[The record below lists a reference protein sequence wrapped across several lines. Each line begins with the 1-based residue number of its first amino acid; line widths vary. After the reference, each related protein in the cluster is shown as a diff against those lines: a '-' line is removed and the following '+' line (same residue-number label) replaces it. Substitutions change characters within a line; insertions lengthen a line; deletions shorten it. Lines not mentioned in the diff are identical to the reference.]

1 MNDTQSIISKLLPKK
16 FTYKPLD
23 LKDDNLSSR
32 TKEVWEELNSR
43 IRVNNPKEIIAY
55 VRY

>member
-1 MNDTQSIISKLLPKK
+1 MTDGSNVISKLLPKK
-16 FTYKPLD
+16 FTYKPLE
-23 LKDDNLSSR
+23 LKDAKLASA

-43 IRVNNPKEIIAY
+43 IRINNPKEIIAY

>member
-1 MNDTQSIISKLLPKK
+1 MDNSAVISKLLSKK
-16 FTYKPLD
+16 FTYNPLE
-23 LKDDNLSSR
+23 LKDDKLSSK

>member
-1 MNDTQSIISKLLPKK
+1 MDNSAIISKLLPKK
-16 FTYKPLD
+16 FTYKPLE

-43 IRVNNPKEIIAY
+43 IRTKSPKEIIAY

>member
-1 MNDTQSIISKLLPKK
+1 MTDASSVIGKLLPKK
-16 FTYKPLD
+16 FTYKPLE

>member
-1 MNDTQSIISKLLPKK
+1 MSDGSNVIGKLLPKK
-16 FTYKPLD
+16 FAYKPLE
-23 LKDDNLSSR
+23 LKDDSLSSK

>member
-1 MNDTQSIISKLLPKK
+1 MTDASSIVSKLLPKK
-16 FTYKPLD
+16 FTYKPLELVD
-23 LKDDNLSSR
+23 AKQASA

-43 IRVNNPKEIIAY
+43 IRTKSPKEVIAY

>member
-1 MNDTQSIISKLLPKK
+1 MTDASSVIGKLLPKK
-16 FTYKPLD
+16 FTYKPLE
-23 LKDDNLSSR
+23 LKDAKLASA

>member
-1 MNDTQSIISKLLPKK
+1 MNDTQSIISRLLPKK
-16 FTYKPLD
+16 PTYKPLE
-23 LKDDNLSSR
+23 LKDAKLASA

-43 IRVNNPKEIIAY
+43 IRVNNPKEVIAY

>member
-1 MNDTQSIISKLLPKK
+1 MNDTQSIISRLLPKK
-16 FTYKPLD
+16 PTYKPLE
-23 LKDDNLSSR
+23 LKDAKLASA

>member
-1 MNDTQSIISKLLPKK
+1 MTDGSNVISKLLPKK
-16 FTYKPLD
+16 FTYKPLE
-23 LKDDNLSSR
+23 LKDAKLASA
-32 TKEVWEELNSR
+32 TKEVWEELSSH

>member
-1 MNDTQSIISKLLPKK
+1 MNDTQSIIGRLLPKK
-16 FTYKPLD
+16 PTYKPLELVD
-23 LKDDNLSSR
+23 AKLASA